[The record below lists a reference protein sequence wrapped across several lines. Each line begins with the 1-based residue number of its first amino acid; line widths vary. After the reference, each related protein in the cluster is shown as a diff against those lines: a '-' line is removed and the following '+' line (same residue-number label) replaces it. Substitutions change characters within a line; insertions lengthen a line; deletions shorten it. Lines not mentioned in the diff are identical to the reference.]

1 MSGFKYEAVYS
12 SVGNVLLWE
21 ENLVKLLG
29 VLIFS
34 GLNINS
40 YMQGT
45 CKKRFTKHSFYIAHY
60 FRCFIVAN

>member
-1 MSGFKYEAVYS
+1 MSGYKYEAVYS

-40 YMQGT
+40 YMQGI
-45 CKKRFTKHSFYIAHY
+45 CKKASQNIH
-60 FRCFIVAN
+60 FILLITLDVL

>member
-1 MSGFKYEAVYS
+1 MSGYKYEAVYS

-29 VLIFS
+29 VLIVS

-40 YMQGT
+40 YMQGI
-45 CKKRFTKHSFYIAHY
+45 CKKASQNIH
-60 FRCFIVAN
+60 FILLITLDVL